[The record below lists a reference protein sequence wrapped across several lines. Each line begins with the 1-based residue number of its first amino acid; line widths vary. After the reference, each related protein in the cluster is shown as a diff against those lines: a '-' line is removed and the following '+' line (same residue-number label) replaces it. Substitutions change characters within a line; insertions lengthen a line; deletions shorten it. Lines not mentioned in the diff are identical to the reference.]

1 MAELEAAL
9 RARIL
14 AADVGAA
21 GVSVDDRPQGSVMPW
36 VVLERVS
43 DVRPQHL
50 KGYDGARE
58 TRVQASVWAAT
69 PKQAKEVAL
78 GLITAVAA
86 PGEFEGVNFGRTR
99 ADGPLSFSE
108 AVDGKTI
115 FRRVVD
121 LYSWHDGD

>member
-14 AADVGAA
+14 AADLGVA
-21 GVSVDDRPQGSVMPW
+21 GVSVDERPQGSVMPW
-36 VVLERVS
+36 VVLERIS
-43 DVRPQHL
+43 DPRPQHL

-69 PKQAKEVAL
+69 PKQAKAIAAE
-78 GLITAVAA
+78 LIDAVGQ
-86 PGEFEGVNFGRTR
+86 PGDFEGVKFGRTR

-115 FRRVVD
+115 FRRVVE